1 MSKPL
6 QMNRP
11 EPSVAP
17 GVKVVKR
24 DERARLLEAGEIIE
38 AARAR
43 AREIERK
50 AEEAY
55 KERYEAGYADGLEAG
70 RLENIEKVMET
81 VMASVEFIEGIE
93 GTVVD
98 VVMQSVR
105 KILGETS
112 REDRIRAIVRTALA
126 NVRGQQKVTVRVA
139 PSDEPIVSEAL
150 SGVFSYGRGGRAA
163 RTRQLHSRERPRR
176 HQRFAFH
183 AAQSPRARLR
193 RKDSAVS
200 HGIRI
205 HRTAS

>member
-24 DERARLLEAGEIIE
+24 DERAKLLEAAEIIE
-38 AARAR
+38 AAKAR
-43 AREIERK
+43 AAEIERK

-55 KERYEAGYADGLEAG
+55 KARYEAGYADGLEAG
-70 RLENIEKVMET
+70 RLENMEKVMET
-81 VMASVEFIEGIE
+81 AMASVEFIEGIE

-105 KILGETS
+105 KILGEMN
-112 REDRIRAIVRTALA
+112 REDRIRAIVKTALA

-139 PSDEPIVSEAL
+139 PSDEPVVAD
-150 SGVFSYGRGGRAA
+150 
-163 RTRQLHSRERPRR
+163 
-176 HQRFAFH
+176 
-183 AAQSPRARLR
+183 ARLEP
-193 RKDSAVS
+193 DSCILESDLGVINAS
-200 HGIRI
+200 LSTQLKALEHAFSAKIRQ
-205 HRTAS
+205 